1 MSQLSEFQSDFLRYM
16 KANSFSQAPEGLY
29 EPVDY
34 ILQLGGKRLRPVLV
48 LMGYQLFEES
58 YKAALPLSMAVEVF
72 HNFSLV
78 HDDIMDAAPL
88 RRGKPT
94 VHHHYGLNT
103 GILSGDVMLILCYEY
118 LLKVEK
124 KHLIA
129 DLVAVFNEMAIK
141 VCEGQQY
148 DMDFETRQDV
158 TIPSY
163 LMMIEYKTAALIEC
177 SLALGGILAE
187 AGADNIEHLRAF
199 GRNIGLAFQMQ
210 DDILDTFGDPE
221 KFGKKVG
228 GDILNNK
235 KTFLVLKAMELA
247 DEEDQE
253 KLATWMRTTDE
264 VDEEEKISAVRAL
277 FRKWRVH
284 ELAMKKMDQY
294 QKTAFEHLDQVQ
306 APASKKQ
313 VLIDLADQLL
323 VREV

>member
-1 MSQLSEFQSDFLRYM
+1 MPELSEFQADFLQYM
-16 KANSFSQAPEGLY
+16 KANSFSKAPEGLY

-34 ILQLGGKRLRPVLV
+34 IMQLGGKRLRPVLV
-48 LMGYQLFEES
+48 LMAYQLFEET
-58 YKAALPLSMAVEVF
+58 YDEALPVSMAVEVF

-94 VHHHYGLNT
+94 VHHRYGLNT
-103 GILSGDVMLILCYEY
+103 GILSGDVMLILCYEF

-124 KHLIA
+124 RHLVA
-129 DLVAVFNEMAIK
+129 DLVAVFNEMAVK

-148 DMDFETRQDV
+148 DMDFETRKDV
-158 TIPSY
+158 TIPAY
-163 LMMIEYKTAALIEC
+163 LTMIEYKTAALIEC
-177 SLALGGILAE
+177 CLALGAILAE
-187 AGADNIEHLRAF
+187 AGSENVDHLRAF

-247 DEEDQE
+247 SAEDR
-253 KLATWMRTTDE
+253 KALDTWMETTE
-264 VDEEEKISAVRAL
+264 VNEEEKITAVRAL
-277 FRKWRVH
+277 FRKWKVH
-284 ELAMKKMDQY
+284 ELAAEKMDQY
-294 QKTAFEHLDQVQ
+294 QKTAFEHLHQVQ
-306 APASKKQ
+306 APAAKKQ
-313 VLIDLADQLL
+313 LLFDLADQLL

>member
-1 MSQLSEFQSDFLRYM
+1 MPELSEFQADFLQYM
-16 KANSFSQAPEGLY
+16 KANSFSKAPEGLY

-34 ILQLGGKRLRPVLV
+34 IMQLGGKRLRPVLV
-48 LMGYQLFEES
+48 LMAYQLFEET
-58 YKAALPLSMAVEVF
+58 YDEALPVSMAVEVF

-94 VHHHYGLNT
+94 VHHRYGLNT
-103 GILSGDVMLILCYEY
+103 GILSGDVMLILCYEF

-124 KHLIA
+124 RHLVA
-129 DLVAVFNEMAIK
+129 DLVAVFNEMAVK

-148 DMDFETRQDV
+148 DMDFETRKDV
-158 TIPSY
+158 TIPAY
-163 LMMIEYKTAALIEC
+163 LTMIEYKTAALIEC
-177 SLALGGILAE
+177 CLALGAILAE
-187 AGADNIEHLRAF
+187 AGSENVDHLRAF

-235 KTFLVLKAMELA
+235 KTFLVLKTMELA
-247 DEEDQE
+247 SAEDR
-253 KLATWMRTTDE
+253 KALDTWMETTE
-264 VDEEEKISAVRAL
+264 VNEEEKITAVRAL
-277 FRKWRVH
+277 FRKWKVH
-284 ELAMKKMDQY
+284 ELAAEKMDQY
-294 QKTAFEHLDQVQ
+294 QKTAFEHLHQVQ
-306 APASKKQ
+306 APAAKKQ
-313 VLIDLADQLL
+313 LLFDLADQLL

>member
-1 MSQLSEFQSDFLRYM
+1 MYQLSEFQSDFLQYM
-16 KANSFSQAPEGLY
+16 KANSFSKAPEGLY

-48 LMGYQLFEES
+48 LMGYQLFEAN

-94 VHHHYGLNT
+94 VHQHYGLNT

-124 KHLIA
+124 KHLVA

-187 AGADNIEHLRAF
+187 AGSDNIKHLRGF

-210 DDILDTFGDPE
+210 DDILDTFGDSE

-247 DEEDQE
+247 TEEDRE
-253 KLATWMRTTDE
+253 NLAAWMRTTNE
-264 VDEEEKISAVRAL
+264 ADEEEKIAAVRTL
-277 FRKWRVH
+277 FRKWQVH

-306 APASKKQ
+306 APAAKKQ
-313 VLIDLADQLL
+313 ILFDLADQLL

>member
-1 MSQLSEFQSDFLRYM
+1 MYQLSEFQSDFLQYM
-16 KANSFSQAPEGLY
+16 KANSFSKAPEGLY

-48 LMGYQLFEES
+48 LMGYQLFEAN

-94 VHHHYGLNT
+94 VHQHYGLNT

-124 KHLIA
+124 KHLVA

-187 AGADNIEHLRAF
+187 AGSDNIKHLRAF

-210 DDILDTFGDPE
+210 DDVLDTFGDSE

-247 DEEDQE
+247 TEEDRE
-253 KLATWMRTTDE
+253 NLAAWMRTTKE
-264 VDEEEKISAVRAL
+264 TDEEEKIAAVRTL
-277 FRKWRVH
+277 FRKWQVH

-306 APASKKQ
+306 APAAKKQ
-313 VLIDLADQLL
+313 ILFDLADQLL

>member
-1 MSQLSEFQSDFLRYM
+1 MPQLSEFQADFLQYM
-16 KANSFSQAPEGLY
+16 KANSFSKAPEGLY

-34 ILQLGGKRLRPVLV
+34 IMQLGGKRLRPVLV
-48 LMGYQLFEES
+48 LMAYQLFEEAHE
-58 YKAALPLSMAVEVF
+58 AALPVSMAVEVF

-94 VHHHYGLNT
+94 VHHRYGLNT

-124 KHLIA
+124 RHLVA
-129 DLVAVFNEMAIK
+129 DLVAVFNEMAVK

-148 DMDFETRQDV
+148 DMDFETRKDV
-158 TIPSY
+158 TIPAY
-163 LMMIEYKTAALIEC
+163 LTMIEYKTAALIEC
-177 SLALGGILAE
+177 CLALGAILAE
-187 AGADNIEHLRAF
+187 AGSDNVDHLRAF

-247 DEEDQE
+247 DVEDQKALE
-253 KLATWMRTTDE
+253 SWMSTTEADE
-264 VDEEEKISAVRAL
+264 AEKISAVRAL
-277 FRKWRVH
+277 FRKWKVH
-284 ELAMKKMDQY
+284 ELAAEKMDQY
-294 QKTAFEHLDQVQ
+294 QKTAFEHLHQVQ
-306 APASKKQ
+306 APAAKKQ
-313 VLIDLADQLL
+313 LLFDLADQLL

>member
-1 MSQLSEFQSDFLRYM
+1 MSQLSEFQSDFLQYM
-16 KANSFSQAPEGLY
+16 KTNAFSKAPEGLY

-48 LMGYQLFEES
+48 LMGYQLFEEN

-124 KHLIA
+124 KHLVA

-158 TIPSY
+158 TIPAY

-187 AGADNIEHLRAF
+187 AGAENIDHLRAF

-284 ELAMKKMDQY
+284 ELATEKMDQY
-294 QKTAFEHLDQVQ
+294 QKTAFEHLHQVQ

>member
-1 MSQLSEFQSDFLRYM
+1 MYQLSEFQSDFLQYM
-16 KANSFSQAPEGLY
+16 KANSFSKAPEGLY

-48 LMGYQLFEES
+48 LMGYQLFEAN

-94 VHHHYGLNT
+94 VHQHYGLNT

-124 KHLIA
+124 KHLVA

-187 AGADNIEHLRAF
+187 AGSDNIKHLRAF

-210 DDILDTFGDPE
+210 DDILDTFGDSE

-247 DEEDQE
+247 TEEDRE
-253 KLATWMRTTDE
+253 NLAAWMRTTNE
-264 VDEEEKISAVRAL
+264 ADEEEKIAAVRTL
-277 FRKWRVH
+277 FRKWQVH

-306 APASKKQ
+306 APAAKKQ
-313 VLIDLADQLL
+313 ILFDLADQLL

>member
-1 MSQLSEFQSDFLRYM
+1 MPELSEFQADFLQYM
-16 KANSFSQAPEGLY
+16 KVNSFSKAPEGLY

-34 ILQLGGKRLRPVLV
+34 IMQLGGKRLRPVLV
-48 LMGYQLFEES
+48 LMAYQLFEET
-58 YKAALPLSMAVEVF
+58 YDEALPVSMAVEVF

-94 VHHHYGLNT
+94 VHHRYGLNT
-103 GILSGDVMLILCYEY
+103 GILSGDVMLILCYEF

-124 KHLIA
+124 RHLVA
-129 DLVAVFNEMAIK
+129 DLVAVFNEMAVK

-148 DMDFETRQDV
+148 DMDFETRKDV
-158 TIPSY
+158 TIPAY
-163 LMMIEYKTAALIEC
+163 LTMIEYKTAALIEC
-177 SLALGGILAE
+177 CLALGAILAE
-187 AGADNIEHLRAF
+187 AGSENVDHLRAF

-247 DEEDQE
+247 SAEDR
-253 KLATWMRTTDE
+253 KALDTWMETTE
-264 VDEEEKISAVRAL
+264 VNEEEKITAVRAL
-277 FRKWRVH
+277 FRKWKVH
-284 ELAMKKMDQY
+284 ELAAEKMDQY
-294 QKTAFEHLDQVQ
+294 QKTAFEHLLQVQ
-306 APASKKQ
+306 APAAKKQ
-313 VLIDLADQLL
+313 LLFDLADQLL

>member
-1 MSQLSEFQSDFLRYM
+1 MPQLSKFQADFLQYM
-16 KANSFSQAPEGLY
+16 KANSFSKAPEGLY

-48 LMGYQLFEES
+48 LMAYQLFKDSHE
-58 YKAALPLSMAVEVF
+58 AALPVSMAVEVF

-94 VHHHYGLNT
+94 VHHRYGLNT

-124 KHLIA
+124 RHLVA
-129 DLVAVFNEMAIK
+129 DLVAVFNEMAVK

-148 DMDFETRQDV
+148 DMDFETRKDV
-158 TIPSY
+158 TIPAY
-163 LMMIEYKTAALIEC
+163 LTMIEYKTAALIEC
-177 SLALGGILAE
+177 CLALGAILAE
-187 AGADNIEHLRAF
+187 AGSDNVDHLRAF

-247 DEEDQE
+247 TVEDQ
-253 KLATWMRTTDE
+253 KALASWMSTTE
-264 VDEEEKISAVRAL
+264 ADEEEKISAVRSL
-277 FRKWRVH
+277 FRKWKVH
-284 ELAMKKMDQY
+284 ELAAEKMNQY
-294 QKTAFEHLDQVQ
+294 QKTAFEHLHQVQ
-306 APASKKQ
+306 APAAKKQ
-313 VLIDLADQLL
+313 LLFDLADQLL